1 MNRGIVVIGGGGH
14 AKVIVSTLIDL
25 DIRIKAIYDDDP
37 AKWGKDICGS
47 KIVGPISELNNSPTE
62 KAIMAIG
69 NNKTRSTLVSRF
81 KRFHWMSLV
90 HPHSYVQNSVSIGE
104 GTVIFAGTVIQ
115 SDVVIGKHCII
126 NSGSTVDHD
135 CVIGDYA
142 HIGPG
147 SSLAGGVL
155 VMEGAFLG
163 IGIAAIVGKSVGKW
177 SVVGAGGV
185 ITEDIP
191 DYVIALGVPAKVV
204 KYHDVR

>member
-1 MNRGIVVIGGGGH
+1 MNRDVVVIGGGGH
-14 AKVIVSTLIDL
+14 AKVIISTLIDL
-25 DIRIKAIYDDDP
+25 DIGIKAIYDDDP
-37 AKWGKDICGS
+37 EKWGKDICGS
-47 KIVGPISELNNSPTE
+47 KIVGPISELNSSSTE

-69 NNKTRSTLVSRF
+69 DNKTRSTLASRF
-81 KRFHWMSLV
+81 EKFHWMSLV

-104 GTVIFAGTVIQ
+104 GTAIFAGAVIQ
-115 SDVVIGKHCII
+115 TDVVIGKHCII
-126 NSGSTVDHD
+126 NSSATIDHD

-163 IGIAAIVGKSVGKW
+163 IGIAAIVGKSIGKW

-185 ITEDIP
+185 IAENIP
-191 DYVIALGVPAKVV
+191 DYVTALGVPAKVV
-204 KYHDVR
+204 KYHNVK